1 MLYHVWKASL
11 LRTSRPYVDD
21 GDDIDFTS
29 LSRLPEHFTYWR
41 FPNPEYY
48 AISPAE
54 RPGTLRLSPSE
65 LNLTAI
71 NGNYAG
77 PSGQAFVGR
86 RQSHTL
92 FTYTVDIDFFPA
104 TLEEEV
110 GVSAFL
116 TQNHHLDLGI
126 VMLPDTSGALAPHLR
141 YRGISYVGVPPPIV
155 IPVPTEWVARTLT
168 LEIKAFNSSHY
179 AFSAGPADAASL
191 RRTIVTVSNEPV
203 SWGFTGVLLGPYCT
217 TNGGGGSAPAFVS
230 NWKYIPQGQYRN

>member
-1 MLYHVWKASL
+1 MPFPSL
-11 LRTSRPYVDD
+11 NPIDRPYVDE
-21 GDDIDFTS
+21 GDDITFS
-29 LSRLPEHFTYWR
+29 SQSRLPEHFTYWR
-41 FPNPEYY
+41 FPNPGHFT
-48 AISPAE
+48 ISPKE
-54 RPGTLRLSPSE
+54 RPDTLRLGPSE
-65 LNLTAI
+65 LNLTAL

-77 PSGQAFVGR
+77 PTGQAFVGR

-92 FTYTVDIDFFPA
+92 FTFTVDIDFSPS

-126 VMLPDTSGALAPHLR
+126 AMLPDSNGSLAPHFR
-141 YRGISYVGVPPPIV
+141 YRGISYVPVPAPIVTSVPP
-155 IPVPTEWVARTLT
+155 EWVGKTLT

-191 RRTIVTVSNEPV
+191 RRTIVTVSNEAV

-217 TNGGGGSAPAFVS
+217 TNGGEGSAPAYVS
-230 NWKYIPQGQYRN
+230 NWKYIPQGQYRD